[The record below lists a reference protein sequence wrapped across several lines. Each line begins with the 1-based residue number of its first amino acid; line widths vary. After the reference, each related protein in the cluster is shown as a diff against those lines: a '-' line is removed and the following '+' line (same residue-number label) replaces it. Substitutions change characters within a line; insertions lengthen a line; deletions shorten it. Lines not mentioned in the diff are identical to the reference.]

1 MNNEKNNVRKTVSY
15 AAPLQYCQR
24 EKEQN
29 KLLISSS
36 TNASTKPF
44 TMMIELVYTI
54 AAEVTM
60 KRSFWPIDIASV
72 AVLQS
77 CYVVASSTYHD
88 IERSFSSGLGYLR
101 HASCS

>member
-1 MNNEKNNVRKTVSY
+1 MNNQESNMRKAVSY

-36 TNASTKPF
+36 TNTSTKPF
-44 TMMIELVYTI
+44 AMMIELVYTI
-54 AAEVTM
+54 ATEVTM

-72 AVLQS
+72 TILKP
-77 CYVVASSTYHD
+77 CYVVASS
-88 IERSFSSGLGYLR
+88 
-101 HASCS
+101 A